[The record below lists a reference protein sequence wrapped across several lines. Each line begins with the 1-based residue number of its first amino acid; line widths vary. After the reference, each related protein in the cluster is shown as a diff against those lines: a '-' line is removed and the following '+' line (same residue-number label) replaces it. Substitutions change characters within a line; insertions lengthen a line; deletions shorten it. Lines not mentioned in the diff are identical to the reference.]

1 MDERSKPLAAATEG
15 TLFVEY
21 TVLVGFVGLVVAV
34 AIAALGFPLLR
45 LYRFVQFVVEA
56 PVV

>member
-1 MDERSKPLAAATEG
+1 MDERSKALGAAAEG
-15 TLFVEY
+15 SLFVEY

-34 AIAALGFPLLR
+34 AIASLGFPLLR
-45 LYRFVQFVVEA
+45 LYRFVQLVVEA